1 MRKALLNKKMRLF
14 QEYFPEH
21 KVSSTGSLYT
31 ELNTQKLK
39 KVIVIN
45 SQCVTKGTLA
55 KIGQKREFNKD
66 MSTRLLLTSTGKL
79 MINQLGGKFRMLSM
93 KDLFGADPR
102 SGDHGKTAIIT
113 ASRTQVRKG
122 EAKESK
128 ENPGEIVSRI
138 ADIFFVGKKYEW
150 IKLYPMLWAMPYFRS
165 FPSLS
170 AAKNYLGYTFISN
183 EQFIHLFGTRTALQ
197 RLIEAQTHEQKV
209 AMVQFLDDKRASETL
224 EDLWR
229 LCEELKIPMVT
240 IPESKIALNEVHD
253 KLVTELSLKGAEK
266 YSEEKIEYK
275 SDIFDYWR
283 DNKLVFEILDSP
295 RRLYIEGQRQSHCIG
310 SYTNQMKKNIFV
322 SFTWEDRTYDLMMRL
337 DGMSVQFYG
346 KRNCQPP
353 EELRKLV
360 IPKDRIPIE
369 VVNPEETIQPERD
382 AWDNLWADDNARQ
395 QIQLQQYQN
404 RQQQVNLI

>member
-31 ELNTQKLK
+31 ELNVQKQK
-39 KVIVIN
+39 KTIIIN
-45 SQCVTKGTLA
+45 SQCVTKGTLG
-55 KIGQKREFNKD
+55 KIGTKREFNID
-66 MSTRLLLTSTGKL
+66 HSTRLLLTSNGKL
-79 MINQLGGKFRMLSM
+79 MINLLGGKFRSLGL
-93 KDLFGADPR
+93 KDLFGADR
-102 SGDHGKTAIIT
+102 RTEDHGRTAIFLH
-113 ASRTQVRKG
+113 SMLKDLKG
-122 EAKESK
+122 KEQATRQ
-128 ENPGEIVSRI
+128 EEIIQNI
-138 ADIFFVGKKYEW
+138 ANIFFVGKKYEW
-150 IKLYPMLWAMPYFRS
+150 IKLYPQLWALPYFRS

-337 DGMSVQFYG
+337 DGQIVQFYG

-353 EELRKLV
+353 KELYALV
-360 IPKDRIPIE
+360 AVKDRIPIE
-369 VVNPEETIQPERD
+369 VVNPEETIQPEKD

>member
-1 MRKALLNKKMRLF
+1 MRKALLNKKIALF
-14 QEYFPEH
+14 KEAFPEH
-21 KVSSTGSLYT
+21 KVSATGSLYT
-31 ELNTQKLK
+31 ELSTQKHK
-39 KVIVIN
+39 KEIIIN
-45 SQCVTKGTLA
+45 SRCVTKGTLD
-55 KIGQKREFNKD
+55 KIGTKRSFNID
-66 MSTRLLLTSTGKL
+66 MSCRLLLTSTGKL
-79 MINQLGGKFRMLSM
+79 MINEMGGKFKTLGM
-93 KDLFGADPR
+93 KDLFGADNR
-102 SGDHGKTAIIT
+102 TEDHGRTAIMLGDLAEDSDT
-113 ASRTQVRKG
+113 GVKKLSGKALR
-122 EAKESK
+122 EARNNVIQS
-128 ENPGEIVSRI
+128 I

-150 IKLYPMLWAMPYFRS
+150 IRLYPQLWALPYFRS

-170 AAKNYLGYTFISN
+170 AAKNYIGYTFISN
-183 EQFIHLFGTRTALQ
+183 EQFVHLFSTRTALQ

-209 AMVQFLDDKRASETL
+209 AMVQFLDDKRATETL

-229 LCEELKIPMVT
+229 LCEELKIPMVA
-240 IPESKIALNEVHD
+240 IPESKTALNEAHD

-275 SDIFDYWR
+275 SDIFDYWKG
-283 DNKLVFEILDSP
+283 NKLVFEILDSP

-353 EELRKLV
+353 EELRMLV

-369 VVNPEETIQPERD
+369 VVEPESAADVGARYHND
-382 AWDNLWADDNARQ
+382 WDYNAIFEVR
-395 QIQLQQYQN
+395 Y
-404 RQQQVNLI
+404 REPQQVNLI